1 MPVLHTPQRTLR
13 QDPSEVLFSAE
24 KTTGPRDGEMEKLLA
39 IRNSLEGKP
48 LKEAEPAVETE
59 EELRARNLRLMKE
72 AANHLQRQSV
82 SSSTRLSK
90 GFGQPAFEALHR
102 LVCFAKDAAEAKDRA
117 FAEEMVAAGADGIF
131 RCRLQRGR
139 KEEHIQCLSGF
150 ASLQA
155 FPHLCPRV
163 ENLMKGLEDLKTLA
177 DAEKAPADCL
187 KAMTELCSY
196 IREECKLKMEAAE
209 DAKPAEREELPIL
222 LAFDLIPVLQRA
234 GGSLPKRN
242 SAHLA
247 LLRCIHE
254 LDEAYGATVRKGGEQ
269 PWPLGDLVKDIFELL
284 KEATYIG
291 KNIQPRKA
299 LRGALT
305 EGALRTIRARW
316 SHLPEE
322 LSPILTRLWG
332 AESLIYIL
340 KVVADNEIFLHHSVA
355 KALSDLWRLV
365 TDRKWSNVAF
375 VEPELEDEMATRDKF
390 LALRASFAKGCAQR
404 SRKRK
409 AAAMEDSSS

>member
-1 MPVLHTPQRTLR
+1 MQDASVGLHVDNLIP
-13 QDPSEVLFSAE
+13 
-24 KTTGPRDGEMEKLLA
+24 LA
-39 IRNSLEGKP
+39 FLSR
-48 LKEAEPAVETE
+48 
-59 EELRARNLRLMKE
+59 RL
-72 AANHLQRQSV
+72 H
-82 SSSTRLSK
+82 
-90 GFGQPAFEALHR
+90 
-102 LVCFAKDAAEAKDRA
+102 
-117 FAEEMVAAGADGIF
+117 
-131 RCRLQRGR
+131 RGR

-150 ASLQA
+150 AAFQA

-163 ENLMKGLEDLKTLA
+163 ENLMKGLEDLRTLA

-187 KAMTELCSY
+187 KAMTELCNY
-196 IREECKLKMEAAE
+196 IREECKLKMEASE

-247 LLRCIHE
+247 LLRCLHE
-254 LDEAYGATVRKGGEQ
+254 LDEAYGATVRKDGEQ

-291 KNIQPRKA
+291 KNIQPRKS

-305 EGALRTIRARW
+305 AGTLRTILARW
-316 SHLPEE
+316 SYLPEE

-332 AESLIYIL
+332 GEALVYIL
-340 KVVADNEIFLHHSVA
+340 KVVADGEIFLHHGGA
-355 KALSDLWRLV
+355 QALSDLWRLV
-365 TDRKWSNVAF
+365 TDRKWSNIAF
-375 VEPELEDEMATRDKF
+375 VEPELADEMTARDKF